1 MRSLTKRKKEKLTWE
16 LTLFFSSIPALNYSY
31 FVLCWIFITSS
42 VHRVPIFEVVFIL
55 LSVKSVR
62 IRSFREKCPYSCT
75 KWLTYYLLI
84 FSSKQKLEDCLK
96 PYRKHRDWKSE
107 SAMSLKVWNIWKYE
121 DFGHITQEFVSQLQL
136 VIPLCLPCFA

>member
-1 MRSLTKRKKEKLTWE
+1 MNIIFQQYPSLQLFIFCSLLNFHYKLRS
-16 LTLFFSSIPALNYSY
+16 PY
-31 FVLCWIFITSS
+31 
-42 VHRVPIFEVVFIL
+42 VPIFEVVFIL

-75 KWLTYYLLI
+75 QWLTYYLLI